1 MDIHIRCTKCG
12 KHLAV
17 DEKTVGMIINCS
29 DCSTAL
35 RVPINHEKQICP
47 HCRGETLVANNMNG
61 QSIECSSCHKTFS
74 VKSPNDPKH
83 HACPFCYTAILVPD
97 DFKGQFI
104 DCPTCNQRYMIHR
117 PNLDFQYRQN
127 SSDGSINGGQAEE
140 SPKGEFAKGIPQ
152 GLTANSLNRFRIWM
166 LILAVILPIMAIGIY
181 SFVPQSNHVVTII
194 AGVWVLSL
202 SFINRKIRIV
212 LPSIGLMWGI
222 YRTDEGFTP
231 YDITIIVASALIG
244 IWSYRLPVIGPDG
257 KKITLQEER
266 WENEDRERQRRLEAE
281 RRAMQSNGHPL
292 LWSLIIIIALLM
304 VIPGFR
310 HYVVSAFEFGAP
322 ESEKTMA
329 TASPQNKG
337 SDAIQKQTKPADISR
352 NEISRQ
358 PAAEIERRRAERE
371 KIEQQ
376 ALWKA
381 QYAARAEKDKAE
393 IEARRNEEL
402 QRHAEQQA
410 RIAAQNEQQQK
421 AETRRLMRNVEIQR
435 QRLRETLRSQG
446 LDPRLADPE
455 NRDEM
460 LRITRA
466 RAGQIRQPQANNIR
480 PSGSPPSWQVRE
492 GRTRPDGVRT
502 FNENQ
507 FIARHDGR
515 YGGAFATAREAS
527 LRAEELNT
535 QQSYNQEAVMEQA
548 MYSGRDG
555 VYMLNSRAGKWTYG
569 YDANL
574 NAFVVYQE

>member
-17 DEKTVGMIINCS
+17 DEKTVGMIINCP

-117 PNLDFQYRQN
+117 PNQDFQYRQN
-127 SSDGSINGGQAEE
+127 PSDGSLNGGQAEE

-152 GLTANSLNRFRIWM
+152 GLIANSLNRFRIWM

-181 SFVPQSNHVVTII
+181 SVVPQSNHVVTII
-194 AGVWVLSL
+194 AGIWVLSL

-304 VIPGFR
+304 VIPGSR
-310 HYVVSAFEFGAP
+310 HWIISAF
-322 ESEKTMA
+322 KYD
-329 TASPQNKG
+329 SPQTVEANGSSGRSNSGSKG
-337 SDAIQKQTKPADISR
+337 SDGLSRVAGQQDSSQSQFDAAYLAFQEAHRTNRDLQTRVRLAKEAYRLVPESDETSR
-352 NEISRQ
+352 
-358 PAAEIERRRAERE
+358 
-371 KIEQQ
+371 KILEMV
-376 ALWKA
+376 
-381 QYAARAEKDKAE
+381 
-393 IEARRNEEL
+393 I
-402 QRHAEQQA
+402 
-410 RIAAQNEQQQK
+410 
-421 AETRRLMRNVEIQR
+421 
-435 QRLRETLRSQG
+435 SQG
-446 LDPRLADPE
+446 EVTDMLVGRWYKVADNGSLDRSRFWMFL
-455 NRDEM
+455 
-460 LRITRA
+460 
-466 RAGQIRQPQANNIR
+466 
-480 PSGSPPSWQVRE
+480 PSGRFKYAVTMAGTTIPFESDGEFKVSTSL
-492 GRTRPDGVRT
+492 GRSSDSML
-502 FNENQ
+502 
-507 FIARHDGR
+507 FIK
-515 YGGAFATAREAS
+515 
-527 LRAEELNT
+527 
-535 QQSYNQEAVMEQA
+535 
-548 MYSGRDG
+548 SGRDTDFKWHADIH
-555 VYMLNSRAGKWTYG
+555 VAGDVLSINTTRLRG
-569 YDANL
+569 YEDNFAR
-574 NAFVVYQE
+574 VR